1 MPFCPSCGAEFR
13 AGFTVCNTCGVDLV
27 STIEKE
33 PQPAA
38 RAKSESHH
46 HDIDDSDE
54 PLRLLGTFTEESTAA
69 LVRRLLD
76 EGGIPS
82 ISLGGHGPQ
91 IGSCQPWQ
99 ILVDEDY
106 VEAARETVASYQAP
120 SLITGQIEGDIQ
132 RLSNDLSRLTRE
144 RRELAPAVESIR
156 QTMDRLKTQ
165 LEELNREIEE

>member
-27 STIEKE
+27 STIERE

-38 RAKSESHH
+38 RVKAESH
-46 HDIDDSDE
+46 DTEESDE
-54 PLRLLGTFTEESTAA
+54 PLRLLGTFTDESTAA

-82 ISLGGHGPQ
+82 VSLGGHGPQ
-91 IGSCQPWQ
+91 IGSCKPWQ
-99 ILVDEDY
+99 VLVDEDY

-120 SLITGQIEGDIQ
+120 SLITGQIEGDIH
-132 RLSNDLSRLTRE
+132 RLSNDLSRLARE
-144 RRELAPAVESIR
+144 RRELAPAVDSIR
-156 QTMDRLKTQ
+156 QTMERLRTQ
-165 LEELNREIEE
+165 LEELNREIED

>member
-27 STIEKE
+27 STIERE

-38 RAKSESHH
+38 RVKAEA
-46 HDIDDSDE
+46 HDIDESDE
-54 PLRLLGTFTEESTAA
+54 PLRLLGTFTDESTAA

-82 ISLGGHGPQ
+82 VSLGGHGPQ
-91 IGSCQPWQ
+91 IGSCKPWQ

-120 SLITGQIEGDIQ
+120 SLITGQIEGDIH
-132 RLSNDLSRLTRE
+132 RLSNDLSRLARE
-144 RRELAPAVESIR
+144 RRELAPAVDSIR
-156 QTMDRLKTQ
+156 QTMERLRTQ

>member
-33 PQPAA
+33 PQPARVKA
-38 RAKSESHH
+38 EAPDSA
-46 HDIDDSDE
+46 DDSDE
-54 PLRLLGTFTEESTAA
+54 PLRLLATFTDESTAA

-82 ISLGGHGPQ
+82 VSLGGHGPQ
-91 IGSCQPWQ
+91 IGSCKPWQ

-106 VEAARETVASYQAP
+106 VEAASETVASYQSP

-144 RRELAPAVESIR
+144 RRELAPTVDSIR
-156 QTMDRLKTQ
+156 QTMDRLRNQ